1 LDPLK
6 TYDYLVLA
14 RQKILDWSRPFS
26 PEQHAQVFPI
36 GLGSLARTLTH
47 IMICEWFYV
56 RRMQGEEV
64 PLYKDWPI
72 QDENPP
78 RFEVIEQWWREQ
90 EVRTRAA
97 IAAVNAAE
105 DGRGWGAVVTYM
117 AQRDD
122 GKRVQI
128 SATKGDIFTQ
138 LVLHEVHHRA
148 QAMNI
153 LRQLGVRLEDID
165 YNAMMYTRRALD

>member
-1 LDPLK
+1 MNPLK
-6 TYDYLVLA
+6 TYSYLVLS
-14 RQKILDWSRPFS
+14 RQKILDWSRPLS
-26 PEQHAQVFPI
+26 AEQHARQFPI
-36 GLGSLARTLTH
+36 GLGTLARTLTH

-78 RFEVIEQWWREQ
+78 RLEVIVQWWKEQ
-90 EVRTRAA
+90 ERRTRAA
-97 IAAVNAAE
+97 IEAVEKARA
-105 DGRGWGAVVTYM
+105 WGTVMTYM
-117 AQRDD
+117 AQREDN
-122 GKRVQI
+122 KRVEV

-138 LVLHEVHHRA
+138 LVTHEVHHRA

-153 LRQLGVRLEDID
+153 LRQLGVKAEDID
-165 YNAMMYTRRALD
+165 YNTMMYVRREME

>member
-1 LDPLK
+1 MDPTR

-14 RQKILDWSRPFS
+14 RKKILDWSWPLA

-36 GLGSLARTLTH
+36 GLGTLARTLTH
-47 IMICEWFYV
+47 MMICEWFYV
-56 RRMQGEEV
+56 RRLQGEEV
-64 PLYKDWPI
+64 PPYKEWPI

-78 RFEVIEQWWREQ
+78 RLEVIEQWWKEQ
-90 EVRTRAA
+90 EPRTRAA
-97 IAAVNAAE
+97 IAAVEKAGE
-105 DGRGWGAVVTYM
+105 WGRVMTYM
-117 AQRDD
+117 GRRDD
-122 GKRVQI
+122 NKRVEV

-153 LRQLGVRLEDID
+153 LRQLGVKLEDID
-165 YNAMMYTRRALD
+165 YNAMMYTRRELP